1 MLPADN
7 VDDLPSDE
15 PGLGGGEKGDHGR
28 GVRRLPDPP
37 SQVMVAWPDT
47 SRSPAVAAFV
57 RTAFEVASHQTM
69 SPNGWAHAAHTPGA
83 L

>member
-7 VDDLPSDE
+7 VDDLPGDE
-15 PGLGGGEKGDHGR
+15 PGLAVVPVGD
-28 GVRRLPDPP
+28 LSP

-57 RTAFEVASHQTM
+57 RAAFEVASHQTM